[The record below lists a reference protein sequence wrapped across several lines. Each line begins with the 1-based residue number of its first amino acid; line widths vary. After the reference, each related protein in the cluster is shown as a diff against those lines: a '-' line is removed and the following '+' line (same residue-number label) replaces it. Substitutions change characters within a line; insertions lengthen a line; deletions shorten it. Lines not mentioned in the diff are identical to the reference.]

1 MEGHNWNDYDTRF
14 SSPLSCSLFWID
26 GLKYLLDW
34 GVDSRPA
41 LIMALEAG
49 LSSALSL
56 LVTYDCPAFFM
67 VPFWTPFWTRKEHE
81 TSLLAPH
88 AYSDSTLRIVLPHV
102 ARTRRLL
109 SEHGLRLLPESWER
123 HHLQRITSRGVLLD
137 RHALAIWNALESGN
151 HHPPAFLWPGTAV
164 TVYHTLTKFGVYD
177 CDVKTMAECLWEA
190 GFRDI
195 NVADSEGNT
204 PIDFAF
210 SRCLFDTCT
219 FFLSKGAQPPPDALW
234 MSIRS
239 LPSTNSLDVAPPRWM
254 TKRFPPLDHDGCTC
268 FCSVSGCTPAS
279 LLVRRRAL
287 GHLPQRRIIDMF
299 ARTLPPG
306 LREECHMAHMR
317 LEIFE
322 RLGMGH
328 TCCRE
333 PADRYWTAVRSEA
346 EIPPMDEIREIQ
358 TEDRILHHVLE
369 DCMALLE
376 NLRQCFEGRFRD
388 YLSGVRA
395 SMSLLLP
402 HGDSIEDASLVG
414 VKRASSMDEDL
425 ASSDLSGWVDADM
438 VRAIVSHYQQV
449 YACLEFYM
457 ETNLQ
462 SGLSREVFDYVP
474 ELEEITQT
482 CENLVNWVPSR
493 LGRRYMGYDR
503 LYPDVGVTGRF
514 RADKKKIFND
524 LVHDDAIPL
533 FVARVIRDLTIDHP
547 DRIPQEILDLL
558 EREGIIR
565 EDKLTAHGSVELEN
579 NFLEGI
585 DMLAL

>member
-1 MEGHNWNDYDTRF
+1 
-14 SSPLSCSLFWID
+14 
-26 GLKYLLDW
+26 
-34 GVDSRPA
+34 
-41 LIMALEAG
+41 MALEARLG
-49 LSSALSL
+49 SALSL

-67 VPFWTPFWTRKEHE
+67 VPSWTRSWTRKEYE

-88 AYSDSTLRIVLPHV
+88 TYSDSTFRIVLPHV

-109 SEHGLRLLPESWER
+109 SEQGLRLLPESWEK

-137 RHALAIWNALESGN
+137 QHALQIWNALESGN
-151 HHPPAFLWPGTAV
+151 HHLPAFLWPGTAV
-164 TVYHTLTKFGVYD
+164 TVYHTLTKYGIYD
-177 CDVKTMAECLWEA
+177 CDVKTMAERFWEA

-204 PIDFAF
+204 PIDSAF

-219 FFLSKGAQPPPDALW
+219 FFLSKGVQPPPDALW
-234 MSIRS
+234 MSMRS
-239 LPSTNSLDVAPPRWM
+239 LSSKSHEVVPPLPPQWM
-254 TKRFPPLDHDGCTC
+254 TKRFPPLDYDGCTC

-279 LLVRRRAL
+279 LLVRRRWL
-287 GHLPQRRIIDMF
+287 GYLPQRRIVDMF
-299 ARTLPPG
+299 ARMLPPG

-333 PADRYWTAVRSEA
+333 PADPNWTTVRPEL
-346 EIPPMDEIREIQ
+346 EIPSIDEIREIQ

-369 DCMALLE
+369 DCMKLFE
-376 NLRQCFEGRFRD
+376 NIRQCFEGRFRD
-388 YLSGVRA
+388 YLSGFRA

-402 HGDSIEDASLVG
+402 YGDSIEDGNLVG
-414 VKRASSMDEDL
+414 VKRANSMDEDA
-425 ASSDLSGWVDADM
+425 ASSELSGWVDADI
-438 VRAIVSHYQQV
+438 VRAIVRHYQKV

-462 SGLSREVFDYVP
+462 SGLSREVFEYIP
-474 ELEEITQT
+474 ELEEITRT

-493 LGRRYMGYDR
+493 LGRRYMGYNR

-524 LVHDDAIPL
+524 LVHDDAIPI
-533 FVARVIRDLTIDHP
+533 FVARIIRDLTVDRKE
-547 DRIPQEILDLL
+547 RIPGEILNLL
-558 EREGIIR
+558 EREGVVR
-565 EDKLTAHGSVELEN
+565 EGKLTADEIREPED
-579 NFLEGI
+579 FFEQGI
-585 DMLAL
+585 DILAL